1 MAVAVDGLS
10 RTPPARLACARAC
23 THLRVRTRV
32 PQWELKHSRTNG
44 SVGDAND
51 NLTTHTLL
59 VPDTGPVPSPSITL
73 LASVLISVEPSVLWE
88 QMGGKNEKSAS
99 DSEADDDE
107 DGGLF

>member
-1 MAVAVDGLS
+1 
-10 RTPPARLACARAC
+10 
-23 THLRVRTRV
+23 
-32 PQWELKHSRTNG
+32 
-44 SVGDAND
+44 
-51 NLTTHTLL
+51 